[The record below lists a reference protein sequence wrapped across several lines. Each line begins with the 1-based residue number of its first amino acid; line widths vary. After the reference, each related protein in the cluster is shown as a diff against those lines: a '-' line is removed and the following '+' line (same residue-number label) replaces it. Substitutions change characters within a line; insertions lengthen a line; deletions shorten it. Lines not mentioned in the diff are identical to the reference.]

1 MASASL
7 RQMVVL
13 EANHSDG
20 LGAGSCRAAVRFVTM

>member
-20 LGAGSCRAAVRFVTM
+20 SAQALAAPLCGFVTM